1 MKKIVLIILFAFA
14 IILPSVNSYAQVSS
28 QEEVE
33 LRQEDPT
40 NPGPRSLVQMPSVW
54 IDKNLCQLSVRFEN
68 PFSNFTLSVIDS
80 NGSIVYQSLLITDG
94 ALHFYSIPLINTGIY
109 TVVIRDEDE
118 VYFGEFDYYRITHGN
133 KHF

>member
-1 MKKIVLIILFAFA
+1 MKKFVLIIFSAFA
-14 IILPSVNSYAQVSS
+14 IILPSVNSSAQVSS

-40 NPGPRSLVQMPSVW
+40 NPGPRSISQTPSVW
-54 IDKNLCQLSVRFEN
+54 IDRNLCQLSVRFEN
-68 PFSNFTLSVIDS
+68 PLSNFTLSVIES

-94 ALHFYSIPLINTGIY
+94 ALHYYSIPLINTGIY

-118 VYFGEFDYYRITHGN
+118 VYVGEFDYYKINHGN

>member
-1 MKKIVLIILFAFA
+1 MKKILLIIFFAFA

-40 NPGPRSLVQMPSVW
+40 NPGPRSLVQIPSVW
-54 IDKNLCQLSVRFEN
+54 IDKNLCQLSVRFEK
-68 PFSNFTLSVIDS
+68 PLSNFTLSVIDS
-80 NGSIVYQSLLITDG
+80 NGSTVYQSLLITDG
-94 ALHFYSIPLINTGIY
+94 APHFYSIPLINTGIY
-109 TVVIRDEDE
+109 SVVIRNENE
-118 VYFGEFDYYRITHGN
+118 VYIGEFDYYRITHGN